1 MKRNELVERVADYMI
16 EEGRKDTQY
25 GTYIFTFDELASV
38 MYKDMDYTG
47 DIPAEHWLINNYR
60 SIQDALD
67 EHEELLEPT
76 EESRDADGFLDG
88 FDLNFGLAYCPNVD
102 WSAWEGI
109 EVDCIDFHANKYAE
123 DPTEENYQELVEA
136 LQYHYSL
143 NDEDAEDLASLVLD
157 CDDYESLENLLH
169 GWEIPEDDEDEEEET
184 PSFYSQA
191 LELLA
196 DVLCDYD
203 DKIVTWGDDWDED
216 ELKSF
221 TDPRDKL
228 AKAIKLLSRPLEMVR
243 INYSIHTEE
252 EDEDDALV
260 DLPEEDALDFLVSLA
275 DKDATVWSVERVP
288 KGTPSPWSYVPP
300 KTPTTAEMDAFLERN
315 NATISKGDNGGW
327 ILKWPN
333 GAAHYDTATA
343 LWVAVQNHIDQ
354 GK

>member
-16 EEGRKDTQY
+16 EEGRNETQY

-60 SIQDALD
+60 DIQDALD
-67 EHEELLEPT
+67 EHEELLGPA
-76 EESRDADGFLDG
+76 EESHDEDGFLDG
-88 FDLNFGLAYCPNVD
+88 FDLDFGLAYCPNVD
-102 WSAWEGI
+102 WSAWEGL
-109 EVDCIDFHANKYAE
+109 EVDHIDLLAAKYAE
-123 DPTEENYQELVEA
+123 TDLDADYQELVEA

-157 CDDYESLENLLH
+157 CDDYESLEDLLH
-169 GWEIPEDDEDEEEET
+169 GWEMPEDDEDEDGNEDEAFKQLLLRGYFKVPSLDEPEDDEDEEEET

-196 DVLCDYD
+196 DVLCDYES
-203 DKIVTWGDDWDED
+203 KIADWGDDWDED

-228 AKAIKLLSRPLEMVR
+228 AKAIKLLGRPLEMVR
-243 INYSIHTEE
+243 INYSIHTDE

-275 DKDATVWSVERVP
+275 DKDSTVWSVERVP
-288 KGTPSPWSYVPP
+288 KGTPSPW
-300 KTPTTAEMDAFLERN
+300 
-315 NATISKGDNGGW
+315 G
-327 ILKWPN
+327 
-333 GAAHYDTATA
+333 
-343 LWVAVQNHIDQ
+343 
-354 GK
+354 